1 MIFDETD
8 TQIDGVWRTVHD
20 SRGSRGISKII
31 DRPRLEAVVPGGGP
45 AKEIVHENR

>member
-8 TQIDGVWRTVHD
+8 IQIDGVWRTIHD
-20 SRGSRGISKII
+20 SRGISKII

-45 AKEIVHENR
+45 AKEIVHEDR